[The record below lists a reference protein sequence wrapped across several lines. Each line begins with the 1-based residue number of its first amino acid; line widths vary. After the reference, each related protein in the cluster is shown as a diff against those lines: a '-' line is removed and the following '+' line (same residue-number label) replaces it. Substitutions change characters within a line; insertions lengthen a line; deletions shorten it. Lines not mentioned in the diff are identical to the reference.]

1 MSDDGQNSAEKE
13 LAKKNIR
20 LAIILGLIAAGFY
33 IGFVLWYILLNTFG
47 LQNDIKYNLKNTYFI

>member
-1 MSDDGQNSAEKE
+1 MRETFAMSDDGQSSTDKE

-33 IGFVLWYILLNTFG
+33 IGFILF
-47 LQNDIKYNLKNTYFI
+47 YF

>member
-1 MSDDGQNSAEKE
+1 MNDILVMSDNKQSSADKD

-33 IGFVLWYILLNTFG
+33 IGFVLF
-47 LQNDIKYNLKNTYFI
+47 YF

>member
-1 MSDDGQNSAEKE
+1 MNDILVMSDNKQSSAEKD

-33 IGFVLWYILLNTFG
+33 IGFVLF
-47 LQNDIKYNLKNTYFI
+47 YF

>member
-1 MSDDGQNSAEKE
+1 MRETFAMSDDGQSSAEKD

-33 IGFVLWYILLNTFG
+33 IGFVLF
-47 LQNDIKYNLKNTYFI
+47 YF

>member
-1 MSDDGQNSAEKE
+1 MRNTLTMSDNKQSSADKE

-33 IGFVLWYILLNTFG
+33 IGFVLF
-47 LQNDIKYNLKNTYFI
+47 YF